1 MERNAPAGGRQDAEA
16 ELLTDG
22 QLRLVPLTARR
33 FFPRLARDEDLLQCG
48 LIGLWEASRS
58 WSGRGEFSSYACHCI
73 LNNMRDYLRAES
85 KALPPPVRQEREQ
98 ADWYVE
104 DKLID
109 ELDMISRI
117 HAAWPENSRELCGFG
132 CSFNIGLSLNRL
144 CRSRLRVLHA
154 PPFFVIWYSPAHKS
168 TLRNTLRCT
177 HVAPLFV
184 H

>member
-117 HAAWPENSRELCGFG
+117 HAAWPENSRERYVLLA
-132 CSFNIGLSLNRL
+132 LSAGVSRQSVAAALGVQLHTVRRIAARAMERL
-144 CRSRLRVLHA
+144 MQDQ
-154 PPFFVIWYSPAHKS
+154 KG
-168 TLRNTLRCT
+168 
-177 HVAPLFV
+177 
-184 H
+184 

>member
-16 ELLTDG
+16 ELLMDG

-33 FFPRLARDEDLLQCG
+33 FFPRLARNEDLLQCG

-117 HAAWPENSRELCGFG
+117 HAAWPENSRERYVLLA
-132 CSFNIGLSLNRL
+132 LSAGVSRQSVAAALGVQLHTVRRIAARAMERL
-144 CRSRLRVLHA
+144 MQDQ
-154 PPFFVIWYSPAHKS
+154 KG
-168 TLRNTLRCT
+168 
-177 HVAPLFV
+177 
-184 H
+184 